1 MARRSTRPKFANIK
15 IPPRAPDPDGVWMR
29 EGDIYRI
36 QFGDLEISVHHYVGY
51 PPEMWLVTCHD
62 VRIGPRG
69 LKSKD
74 IEDAKNEAINVVR
87 AVVNEWAAALNAE
100 QNR

>member
-1 MARRSTRPKFANIK
+1 
-15 IPPRAPDPDGVWMR
+15 MR

-51 PPEMWLVTCHD
+51 PPEMWLMTCHQ
-62 VRIGPRG
+62 VCIGPRG

-74 IEDAKNEAINVVR
+74 IEDAKAEAIGVVR